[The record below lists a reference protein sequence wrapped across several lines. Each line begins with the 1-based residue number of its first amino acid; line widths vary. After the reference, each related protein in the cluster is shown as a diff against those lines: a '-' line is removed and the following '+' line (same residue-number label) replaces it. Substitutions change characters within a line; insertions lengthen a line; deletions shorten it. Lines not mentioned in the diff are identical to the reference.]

1 MKAKIPNPK
10 DLEGKLAHGGA
21 HSQVFF
27 KTNTKLVDDKGR
39 DKVFY
44 KSLKLLTK
52 NENVCFDVNLSERAE
67 RGQHDDN
74 DEQLQ
79 QHVRYF

>member
-27 KTNTKLVDDKGR
+27 KTNTKLVDDKGH

-44 KSLKLLTK
+44 KSLQLLTT
-52 NENVCFDVNLSERAE
+52 N
-67 RGQHDDN
+67 
-74 DEQLQ
+74 
-79 QHVRYF
+79 

>member
-27 KTNTKLVDDKGR
+27 KTNTKLVDDKGNS
-39 DKVFY
+39 KVFY

-52 NENVCFDVNLSERAE
+52 K
-67 RGQHDDN
+67 
-74 DEQLQ
+74 
-79 QHVRYF
+79 